1 MDLRVVAGAYD
12 LDHGGWREGPD
23 LRRSWHRAS
32 VAVSEWRPG
41 QQLAAEHDPGLIAL
55 GDHRAIGQVS
65 EPRLVQ
71 SLPAVLSDPFG
82 VEHPVDV
89 VHSERSAWMR
99 LSPRL
104 PEAQ

>member
-1 MDLRVVAGAYD
+1 MNSRVVAGPD
-12 LDHGGWREGPD
+12 HLDERGWRKGPD

-41 QQLAAEHDPGLIAL
+41 QQLAAEHDPGPIAL

-89 VHSERSAWMR
+89 VHSERSTWMR

-104 PEAQ
+104 AEA